1 MPRKRTN
8 PSAIKQSSSR
18 KKSNKS
24 RTKVVCNCSRC
35 NGALVDQWTK
45 QRHEQ
50 LVAEKDPMP
59 GNLSLS
65 DTQEDSIQE
74 MDYLPQ
80 KPSDNTTGLPSGQ
93 QENENEQNKNRQIPD
108 VNIELILPRKRTKNT
123 NRVPIIGRSNDDNL
137 FEDSDANV
145 SRISS
150 MMI

>member
-1 MPRKRTN
+1 M
-8 PSAIKQSSSR
+8 A
-18 KKSNKS
+18 
-24 RTKVVCNCSRC
+24 
-35 NGALVDQWTK
+35 DK

-80 KPSDNTTGLPSGQ
+80 KPLDNTTGLPSGQ

-108 VNIELILPRKRTKNT
+108 VNIELTIHVHHLPHFKKQQQ
-123 NRVPIIGRSNDDNL
+123 I
-137 FEDSDANV
+137 
-145 SRISS
+145 
-150 MMI
+150 MINSHGS

>member
-24 RTKVVCNCSRC
+24 RMKV
-35 NGALVDQWTK
+35 TK

-50 LVAEKDPMP
+50 FVAKKDPMP

-65 DTQEDSIQE
+65 DTQEDLIQE
-74 MDYLPQ
+74 MDYLSQ

-93 QENENEQNKNRQIPD
+93 QENENEQNKNWQIPD
-108 VNIELILPRKRTKNT
+108 VNIELILPQKRTRNT

-137 FEDSDANV
+137 FEDSDAN
-145 SRISS
+145 
-150 MMI
+150 